1 MNIAIT
7 GANGS
12 VGSILLRHIAG
23 LPDVQAVACVRSE
36 KAAASLPQSPKIA
49 PRIVGYDRDGL
60 TAAFTGADCVV
71 HLAGILMESQTTTY
85 QSAHVDAPLAVV
97 DASRAAGVRHV
108 VLVSVLGADPGS
120 ANAYLSSKGRAERI
134 VAESGLSATIIRTP
148 ILLGP
153 GTAGADALAHQA
165 SRGTVTLLGGGR
177 HSIRPLDVDDL
188 SKAILNSGSAS
199 RPGVAVHELVGP
211 EPVAYRDIVGRTAK
225 LLGRDVSVRSMPVWV
240 AKFGA
245 TIAGLKKR
253 GGMTPTVIDIIT
265 SSEDVHKNGD
275 VELGV
280 TLTPLSTT
288 IEKCLP
294 SQAKR
299 HS

>member
-1 MNIAIT
+1 VKIAIT

-12 VGSILLRHIAG
+12 VGSILLQHIAG
-23 LPDVQAVACVRSE
+23 LPDVQAVACVRSD
-36 KAAASLPQSPKIA
+36 KAAASLPRSPKIT
-49 PRIVGYDRDGL
+49 PRVVGYDRDGL
-60 TAAFTGADCVV
+60 TSAFTGADCVV
-71 HLAGILMESQTTTY
+71 HLAGILMESPTTTY
-85 QSAHVDAPLAVV
+85 QSAHVDATQAVM
-97 DASRAAGVRHV
+97 DAARTAGAGHV

-120 ANAYLSSKGRAERI
+120 SNQYLSSKGRAERI
-134 VAESGLSATIIRTP
+134 VAESGIPATIIRTP

-153 GTAGADALAHQA
+153 GTAGAEALANQA

-177 HSIRPLDVDDL
+177 HSTRPLDVDDL
-188 SKAILNSGSAS
+188 SQAILNSCRAS

-211 EPVAYRDIVGRTAK
+211 EPVAYRDIVSRTAT
-225 LLGRDVSVRSMPVWV
+225 LMGRDVSVRSMPVWL
-240 AKFGA
+240 AKLGA

-265 SSEDVHKNGD
+265 SSEDVHENGNVD
-275 VELGV
+275 LGV
-280 TLTPLSTT
+280 TLTPLSKT